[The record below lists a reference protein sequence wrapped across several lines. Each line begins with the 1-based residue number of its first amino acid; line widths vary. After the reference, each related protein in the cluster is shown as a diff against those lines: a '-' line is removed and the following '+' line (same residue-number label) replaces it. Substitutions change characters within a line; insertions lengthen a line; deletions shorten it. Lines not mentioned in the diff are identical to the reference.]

1 MPNKLTDAEVK
12 KALEWHLN
20 GENHCDGCPLVKI
33 KNTTTYCVD
42 VLMQEALDLI
52 NRQEGVN
59 EKNENIIR
67 IADKTIATL
76 NAENE
81 VLERRNTTLEKL
93 AEHRKKAI
101 FERVERNLE
110 LRKELKTANAENES
124 LKAEVERLKRELNLV
139 IENSLSTR
147 FPHCV
152 LCDDTA
158 ILTKNLEGYDKF
170 IADIKAEAYK
180 EFAERLREK
189 TKWLFSSVSINNEI
203 DNLLNE
209 LVSDGD
215 GKRKD

>member
-12 KALEWHLN
+12 KALECCSEPYCN
-20 GENHCDGCPLVKI
+20 DNQCPLH
-33 KNTTTYCVD
+33 KNTINTKDCITQ
-42 VLMQEALDLI
+42 LSTNALDLI
-52 NRQEGVN
+52 NRLEGEN
-59 EKNENIIR
+59 KKNETIIR
-67 IADKTIATL
+67 FADKTI
-76 NAENE
+76 
-81 VLERRNTTLEKL
+81 
-93 AEHRKKAI
+93 
-101 FERVERNLE
+101 
-110 LRKELKTANAENES
+110 ES

-209 LVSDGD
+209 LVGDGD

>member
-12 KALEWHLN
+12 KALKCCSTYHDVRSCKN
-20 GENHCDGCPLVKI
+20 CPLDGKCEP
-33 KNTTTYCVD
+33 NLLEQY
-42 VLMQEALDLI
+42 ALDQI
-52 NRQEGVN
+52 NRLEGEK

-76 NAENE
+76 D
-81 VLERRNTTLEKL
+81 
-93 AEHRKKAI
+93 
-101 FERVERNLE
+101 
-110 LRKELKTANAENES
+110 AENES

-139 IENSLSTR
+139 VENSLSTR

-152 LCDDTA
+152 LCGDTA

-180 EFAERLREK
+180 EFAEKIKEK
-189 TKWLFSSVSINNEI
+189 TKWLFSSVSINNEV